1 MCLSNLAIFMF
12 NSNIQFCLCFFFVQS
27 GSCLFYNTHFCLHV
41 YCWAVFFLSAFLCTR
56 QSFVHTKSST
66 GPHTH
71 TLELYDR
78 AMSKQSNEN
87 ILIDMDDCEF
97 LAVHQL
103 ASVILG
109 GGKCPLAGRCC
120 CHMAARFYFHSTV
133 ICLHFKIRR
142 EKNYIVAQ
150 NIKSCVNNTTTP
162 TIPIDAAANA
172 QPKCLKCRGTLELI
186 KNSNMLSKFNQNDRR
201 KKMGEGMRW
210 WRRCCQFSWID
221 FFRKCIT
228 DSVCWP
234 NVSGFD
240 TTLLV
245 VCACVRS

>member
-1 MCLSNLAIFMF
+1 MHSTIVCAYKI
-12 NSNIQFCLCFFFVQS
+12 VD
-27 GSCLFYNTHFCLHV
+27 
-41 YCWAVFFLSAFLCTR
+41 WAT
-56 QSFVHTKSST
+56 
-66 GPHTH
+66 HTH
-71 TLELYDR
+71 TWVIRPRHVEAIKRKHINRHGRLW
-78 AMSKQSNEN
+78 
-87 ILIDMDDCEF
+87 ILGGT
-97 LAVHQL
+97 
-103 ASVILG
+103 SVGKRYIG

>member
-109 GGKCPLAGRCC
+109 WGEMSSGWPLLLSYGRTIL
-120 CHMAARFYFHSTV
+120 FPFHGNLFT
-133 ICLHFKIRR
+133 F
-142 EKNYIVAQ
+142 Q
-150 NIKSCVNNTTTP
+150 N
-162 TIPIDAAANA
+162 
-172 QPKCLKCRGTLELI
+172 
-186 KNSNMLSKFNQNDRR
+186 SKR
-201 KKMGEGMRW
+201 KKLHCGAKYKILR
-210 WRRCCQFSWID
+210 
-221 FFRKCIT
+221 
-228 DSVCWP
+228 
-234 NVSGFD
+234 
-240 TTLLV
+240 
-245 VCACVRS
+245 